1 MLDIFGKK
9 KNKKAEQKKENAV
22 DTAMEQSKQRSQ
34 TLEALSDNRN
44 THEQIEAAFS
54 ELLRDP
60 GIAQASFKAACA
72 NEQKLEKL
80 RAAAEEMD
88 ASDNSNAK
96 ASKLWDMEKDIYIV
110 PGGYSELPSDTN
122 DIPKNNLDVYNR
134 AIEGLARGFKQKTVA
149 EAVSLGADKLDGFML
164 DFISNLRNAMETGRA
179 MKANACI
186 DMIRYVLVVGYRH
199 EDATDPEKFR
209 ERIQKK
215 VDFISGIG
223 KHLIESIDYYYKL
236 LTDYELDEAA
246 YARDLREFDQAIEP
260 YQSEC
265 PPDVKQKLER
275 LGFKRA
281 MSELPAGDDA
291 RKYIGILL
299 AAESYLTKSLI
310 GSLRLEALSMEI
322 LRERG
327 NIQELVNECKRAFS
341 MTGDDFDYNKHIRVI
356 EEIRRKNI
364 DEINKINDMVAEQ
377 SRQDEE
383 MHALVEEAAQN
394 QKLANAAA
402 NAVMV
407 ISKYDSLQE
416 RNENLRRNEEKQR
429 AAYMQEKERLKNEEE
444 ERQRLE
450 KLEQEAEPIEN
461 EAQIIDA
468 I

>member
-1 MLDIFGKK
+1 MQGNNLLQDDLVKRDFFEVE
-9 KNKKAEQKKENAV
+9 KNKAINP
-22 DTAMEQSKQRSQ
+22 
-34 TLEALSDNRN
+34 
-44 THEQIEAAFS
+44 I
-54 ELLRDP
+54 
-60 GIAQASFKAACA
+60 I
-72 NEQKLEKL
+72 
-80 RAAAEEMD
+80 
-88 ASDNSNAK
+88 
-96 ASKLWDMEKDIYIV
+96 DMEKDIYIV

-281 MSELPAGDDA
+281 MSELPAGDEDVRRLA
-291 RKYIGILL
+291 ENYFNRMKDERKRREQAEVERLQRVIEQGDSEEAVL
-299 AAESYLTKSLI
+299 AAIKVLQKS
-310 GSLRLEALSMEI
+310 RPEALS
-322 LRERG
+322 
-327 NIQELVNECKRAFS
+327 
-341 MTGDDFDYNKHIRVI
+341 
-356 EEIRRKNI
+356 
-364 DEINKINDMVAEQ
+364 AEY
-377 SRQDEE
+377 
-383 MHALVEEAAQN
+383 AG
-394 QKLANAAA
+394 
-402 NAVMV
+402 
-407 ISKYDSLQE
+407 
-416 RNENLRRNEEKQR
+416 
-429 AAYMQEKERLKNEEE
+429 
-444 ERQRLE
+444 
-450 KLEQEAEPIEN
+450 
-461 EAQIIDA
+461 
-468 I
+468 